1 MKKALLLITIFLLTL
16 GYAQAQHV
24 YYTGNHNGIG
34 KIWKNDSL
42 VQSINDTMSVHLA
55 SLQVAPDGTIY
66 TAGRVNDSGFNF
78 VQGRVWLNDSLI
90 FNAGNNTTITSFIL
104 NDTTWTAA
112 GFGENEWE
120 NAAGLVWQ
128 NGGLLYTYS
137 DSVIF
142 NRIYALA
149 IDTTNGDIYSGGT
162 SGEYEEPNAAV
173 WKNDSLLWN
182 DYPFAKVLALAF
194 DGADI
199 YAAGNQ
205 LHEDS
210 LHWATLWQNDEIVF
224 SIDSVDS
231 EFSAIAIY
239 DGSIYLGG
247 YNGDTLYIWQDED
260 VLYSHPFTTTSKI
273 TTLVVNETGV
283 YYAGQL
289 DGNATVWKDG
299 EILYQPEDC
308 EEITSIA
315 IVPYEPLPVYTITV
329 ESTNLEWGVVI
340 GGGTFNEGDTA
351 ILIASPSIG
360 CEFLEWNDGNTENP
374 RHVVVTQDS
383 TFIASFDRIAY
394 TITVESDHPEWGNVS
409 GGGIYYY
416 GDTIQISAIPNI
428 GYTFLSWDDYSTI
441 NPRTIV
447 VTEDHTYT
455 AYFELKQCVVT
466 TIASP
471 EEGGIVLGGGTYSYG
486 DTILLVAQN
495 NTGYIFK
502 MWEDEVMENPRQII
516 VEDDVTYTAIFNP
529 LQYEITTSTMP
540 EEGGSVEGAGVYDYG
555 FVATLTARPFNDYAF
570 LCWSDGITSNP
581 RHITVTQNAHY
592 EAIFYFNG
600 VPSYEVKVLAN
611 DPELGMVTGEG
622 IYPEGTSIEISAT
635 PANNAQFVGWDDGN
649 TDNPRTI
656 VVTSDMIIT
665 AIFELLPTYT
675 IIVKSD
681 SPEMGTVY
689 GGGTYPVNTVINIGA
704 IPAEGYHFIGWQDE
718 DMNNPRTIT
727 VTEDAD
733 FIAYFSSISP
743 TTFTITVYY
752 DNNQGFVIGAGT
764 YNAGSV
770 ATLAAIPAD
779 NYMFV
784 KWSDGTTDNP
794 KEVLV
799 DHDIELSAF
808 FNGTGIDESGLETVK
823 LYPNPAND
831 KIHIEGLQGEHEINI
846 YNATGIKAITTVL
859 QDNGEI
865 DIHELQAGL
874 YLIRIDGKYTM
885 RFIKK

>member
-1 MKKALLLITIFLLTL
+1 MKRTFALLTLLLIGL
-16 GYAQAQHV
+16 GIAQAQDI
-24 YYTGNHNGIG
+24 YYAGNQDGVG
-34 KIWKNDSL
+34 KVFKNNTL
-42 VQSINDTMSVHLA
+42 LYSISDTSAVNLA
-55 SLQVAPDGTIY
+55 DMKV
-66 TAGRVNDSGFNF
+66 VNDSTLYCVGYTDSD
-78 VQGRVWLNDSLI
+78 QRGRLWQNDSVLFSADTNNILSRLI
-90 FNAGNNTTITSFIL
+90 LDANG
-104 NDTTWTAA
+104 WTAS
-112 GFGENEWE
+112 GGNK
-120 NAAGLVWQ
+120 VWQ
-128 NGGLLYTYS
+128 NGEVLYSYS
-137 DSVIF
+137 VDSLTSC
-142 NRIYALA
+142 NIYALA
-149 IDTTNGDIYSGGT
+149 IDTLTGDIYAGGSIVT
-162 SGEYEEPNAAV
+162 PEVYAYIWKDDAV
-173 WKNDSLLWN
+173 FWQLEGWSQVVDLCH
-182 DYPFAKVLALAF
+182 
-194 DGADI
+194 DGDNL
-199 YAAGNQ
+199 YVAGIVYG
-205 LHEDS
+205 EDS
-210 LHWATLWQNDEIVF
+210 IAGVVWQND
-224 SIDSVDS
+224 SIIFQNEETSIN
-231 EFSAIAIY
+231 AITVY
-239 DGSIYLGG
+239 DGSVYWSGCI
-247 YNGDTLYIWQDED
+247 GDTAYVWQNGE
-260 VLYSHPFTTTSKI
+260 VLYSYYGCTGI
-273 TTLVVNETGV
+273 TALCCNEFGV
-283 YYAGQL
+283 YYS
-289 DGNATVWKDG
+289 TVSENMVSIWKDD
-299 EILYQPEDC
+299 ELLFQTEECESVISINVLPSTPEPPVLTAM
-308 EEITSIA
+308 ITVSVNDTLWGTSSGSGIYPIGDTIA
-315 IVPYEPLPVYTITV
+315 IEAFP
-329 ESTNLEWGVVI
+329 NI
-340 GGGTFNEGDTA
+340 G
-351 ILIASPSIG
+351 I
-360 CEFLEWNDGNTENP
+360 EFLSWSDSITDNP
-374 RHVVVTQDS
+374 RSVIVTQDS
-383 TFIASFDRIAY
+383 TFIAQFARIQY
-394 TITVESDHPEWGNVS
+394 LIETQVIPEGTGVVT
-409 GGGIYYY
+409 GGGSYYY
-416 GDTIQISAIPNI
+416 GDTIQLEARPNH
-428 GYTFLSWDDYSTI
+428 GFEFLTWSDGSTD
-441 NPRTIV
+441 NPRTIIV
-447 VTEDHTYT
+447 DGNQTFT
-455 AYFELKQCVVT
+455 ANFGIRQCVVT

-495 NTGYIFK
+495 NTGYVFK
-502 MWEDEVMENPRQII
+502 MWEDEVIENPRQII

-529 LQYEITTSTMP
+529 LQYEITTSSMP
-540 EEGGSVEGAGVYDYG
+540 EEGGSVEGAGTYDYG
-555 FVATLTARPFNDYAF
+555 FVAILTARPFNDYSF

-581 RHITVTQNAHY
+581 RYVTVTQDAHY

-600 VPSYEVKVLAN
+600 VPTYEIKVLTN
-611 DPELGMVTGEG
+611 NPELGMVTGEG

-675 IIVKSD
+675 IVVKSD

-718 DMNNPRTIT
+718 DMNNPRSIT

-733 FIAYFSSISP
+733 YIAYFSSISP
-743 TTFTITVYY
+743 TTFTITVYC
-752 DNNQGFVIGAGT
+752 DENQGFIIGAGT

-779 NYMFV
+779 NYIFV

-823 LYPNPAND
+823 LYPNPANE